1 MTARFEAAHGTR
13 PPLGLDAFDAA
24 RAAQE
29 GRAFPRAAASA
40 LVVGPGPEASPAARA
55 REALLAGRALAVTT
69 GQQPGLF
76 TGPLFTL
83 HKALTASALA
93 EALATRWSRPVVPVF
108 WVAGDDH
115 DFVEINHCAVITADG
130 AVRTVALRERAAGAP
145 MLPAYREPVGPE
157 VERALAAVEEALPP
171 SDFRAET
178 MGWLRAAYR
187 PERSMAE
194 AHAAALADL
203 LAPLGVV
210 VCRGWDGPHKQAAAP
225 VMLEALREAGPLD
238 QELAQEAARLAG
250 AGDEPP
256 VAVGEGMSLVMVE
269 AAGGRDR
276 LRIDGGGFV
285 ARRSGE
291 RFTLPDLEGLLGSQP
306 ERLSANVLLRPVVEA
321 RVLPTVAYVGGP
333 AELGYL
339 RQVGPLFARLAVP
352 RPVPAPR
359 LSGFVVEAKVD
370 KVLERLGVAL
380 ADLARPEGE
389 LASALLRD
397 ALPRE
402 AAGALGAL
410 RSALDERWAAVRA
423 AASGIERTLERPV
436 ETARNQGLH
445 AVDEIEKRLVA
456 ALKRSNETALQ
467 QLARARTNLY
477 PDGKPQERVLT
488 AASYLARHGRPLL
501 ETLHL
506 AARAHVERLLEA
518 APRGT

>member
-1 MTARFEAAHGTR
+1 MTARFEPAPSAR
-13 PPLGLDAFDAA
+13 APLGPGPFEVA
-24 RAAQE
+24 RAAQA
-29 GRAFPRAAASA
+29 GRAFPASAAAA
-40 LVVGPGPEASPAARA
+40 LVVGTGPEAGPAARA
-55 REALLAGRALAVTT
+55 REALLSGQTLAVTT

-83 HKALTASALA
+83 HKALTAAALA
-93 EALATRWSRPVVPVF
+93 EALAARWSRPVVPVF

-115 DFVEINHCAVITADG
+115 DFAEINHCAVLAADG
-130 AVRTVALRERAAGAP
+130 ALRTIELRRRPADAP
-145 MLPAYREPVGPE
+145 MLPAYRESVGAE
-157 VERALAAVEEALPP
+157 VERSLAAVEEALPP

-178 MGWLRAAYR
+178 MAWLRAAYR
-187 PERSMAE
+187 PERSLAE
-194 AHAAALADL
+194 AFAAAVADL

-210 VCRGWDGPHKQAAAP
+210 VCRGWDGSLKQAAGP
-225 VMLEALREAGPLD
+225 VVLGALRSARPLDEALAK
-238 QELAQEAARLAG
+238 EAAHLAG
-250 AGDEPP
+250 SGDEPP

-276 LRIDGGGFV
+276 LRIDGAAFV

-291 RFTLPDLEGLLGSQP
+291 RFSLADLEGLLRTQP
-306 ERLSANVLLRPVVEA
+306 ERLSGNVLLRPAVEA
-321 RVLPTVAYVGGP
+321 HLLPTVAYVGGP

-339 RQVGPLFARLAVP
+339 AQVGPLFERLGVP
-352 RPVPAPR
+352 RPVPTPR
-359 LSGFVVEAKVD
+359 LGGCFVEAKVD
-370 KVLERLGVAL
+370 KAMERFGVGL

-397 ALPRE
+397 ALPPD
-402 AAGALGAL
+402 AASALGAL
-410 RSALDERWAAVRA
+410 RGALEERWAAVRA
-423 AASGIERTLERPV
+423 AAVEVERTLERPV

-467 QLARARTNLY
+467 QLARARANLY

-501 ETLHL
+501 ETLRQ

-518 APRGT
+518 APRGA